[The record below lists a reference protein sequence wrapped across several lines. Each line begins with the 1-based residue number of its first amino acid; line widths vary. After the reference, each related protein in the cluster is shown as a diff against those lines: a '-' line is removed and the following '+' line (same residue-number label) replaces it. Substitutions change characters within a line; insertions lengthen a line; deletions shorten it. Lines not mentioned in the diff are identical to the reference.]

1 MSIVKKEFSDQCVKI
16 TEKVKS
22 QKQMHF
28 CLIIFRKSKKQYTQ
42 NIAPDLTP
50 DGKKYVSTTLL
61 ENENRSKRKV
71 LTWTEENFSE
81 GRWQLEF

>member
-1 MSIVKKEFSDQCVKI
+1 MNIVKKEFSDQSVKI

-22 QKQMHF
+22 QKQMFF
-28 CLIIFRKSKKQYTQ
+28 CLIIFRKSEKQYTQ

-50 DGKKYVSTTLL
+50 DHKKYVSTTLL
-61 ENENRSKRKV
+61 KNENRSKRKV
-71 LTWTEENFSE
+71 LTWTKENFSE